1 MFDPRNLLCLV
12 LLTGFAWAGNS
23 RSVCSQDKDDH
34 SKTIRVGIIG
44 LDTSHA
50 IAFTKLL
57 NDPDAKPPLSGCRVT
72 CAFPKG
78 SPDIESS
85 VSRVP
90 KYTQQ
95 IQEMGVE
102 IVDSIDELIE
112 LVDAVL
118 LETNDG
124 RPHLQQVL
132 PVLKARIP
140 TFIDKPVAGSLV
152 DAIAIF
158 EAADRLGTPVF
169 SSSSLR
175 FAKPALLARQ
185 GKLVGEVLGC
195 ETYSPAT
202 IEPTH
207 PDLFWYGIHG
217 VEQLFTVM
225 GTGCQSV
232 SRTSTDTTDV
242 VVGLWQEGRIG
253 TFRGTRTGPHKYGG
267 TVFGTEGQ
275 ESTGGNEG
283 YASLVTEIARF
294 FQTGKPPVAAD
305 ETIEIYAFM
314 KAADES
320 KRLDGKR
327 VLLQEV
333 IDSAQTQA
341 DQKLAE
347 LNIHPA
353 KNVDEP

>member
-1 MFDPRNLLCLV
+1 MIDPRNLLPLV
-12 LLTGFAWAGNS
+12 LLASFALVVNS
-23 RSVCSQDKDDH
+23 SSVCSQEKDGQ
-34 SKTIRVGIIG
+34 SRTIRIGIIG

-50 IAFTKLL
+50 VAFTKLL
-57 NDPDAKPPLSGCRVT
+57 NDPAAKRPLSGCRVI

-112 LVDAVL
+112 MVDAVL

-132 PVLKARIP
+132 PVLKAGIP

-175 FAKPALLARQ
+175 FAKPAQQARQ

-195 ETYSPAT
+195 QTFGPAK

-242 VVGLWQEGRIG
+242 VVGLWREGRIG
-253 TFRGTRTGPHKYGG
+253 TFRGTRAGPHLYGG

-275 ESTGGNEG
+275 KSSGGNEG
-283 YASLVTEIARF
+283 YGSLVTEIARF

-320 KRLDGKR
+320 KRLHGKR
-327 VLLQEV
+327 ILLKEV
-333 IDSAQTQA
+333 IDSAKTQA
-341 DQKLAE
+341 DRKLAE
-347 LNIHPA
+347 LNIHHA
-353 KNVDEP
+353 KNVDEQ